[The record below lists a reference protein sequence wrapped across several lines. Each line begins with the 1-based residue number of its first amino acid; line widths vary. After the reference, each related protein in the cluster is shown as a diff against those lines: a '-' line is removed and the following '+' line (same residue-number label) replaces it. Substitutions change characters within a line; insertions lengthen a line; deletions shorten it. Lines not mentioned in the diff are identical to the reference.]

1 MASPSQGPPTAL
13 SFPPERAE
21 AAARPHL
28 LMLSGPELGRS
39 VELGNVP
46 LEIGRD
52 QDCAVT
58 LTSDGVSRKHARVQ
72 LIFALYFVTDLGSTN
87 GTFVNEQRVSMA
99 QLNDGDQIRMGE
111 AVLKFVTNHL
121 EVQYT
126 KRALDLATTDALTGL
141 PNKQQFAGS
150 FEKARQQAAQ
160 KPSQPLSLVLLD
172 VDHFKLI
179 NDSFGH
185 AVGDLVLASTARL
198 ISAELPAQASVYRVG
213 GEEFAILLPNTE
225 RASGLAHAERI
236 RSVVAHGRIEHQ
248 GRRVPVTISL
258 GVAELGPGEAWADV
272 YGRADQLLYA
282 SKQAGRNRV
291 S

>member
-21 AAARPHL
+21 GAARPHL
-28 LMLSGPELGRS
+28 LMLSGPELGTS

-58 LTSDGVSRKHARVQ
+58 LTSEGVSRKHARVQ

-111 AVLKFVTNHL
+111 AVLKFVTNHV

-126 KRALDLATTDALTGL
+126 KRALDLATTDALTGIA
-141 PNKQQFAGS
+141 NKQQFAVS
-150 FEKARQQAAQ
+150 FERALQQAQ
-160 KPSQPLSLVLLD
+160 KASQPLSVVLLD

-185 AVGDLVLASTARL
+185 AAGDLVLAATARL
-198 ISAELPAQASVYRVG
+198 ISGVLPAQASVYRVG

-225 RASGLAHAERI
+225 RASGLAHAERV
-236 RSVVAHGRIEHQ
+236 RGVVAQERIEHQ

-258 GVAELGPGEAWADV
+258 GVAELGPGDAAADL

-282 SKQAGRNRV
+282 SKHAGRNRV